1 MYQTYHNREIV
12 KKFSQIRKE
21 KIPGVHLAANK
32 IETHRKP
39 MTVAIQSESEVVRM
53 SVLPKSKER
62 RSLLSALETIQ
73 LILSF
78 GMFTIALIK
87 LIVELLKNDKK

>member
-1 MYQTYHNREIV
+1 
-12 KKFSQIRKE
+12 
-21 KIPGVHLAANK
+21 
-32 IETHRKP
+32 
-39 MTVAIQSESEVVRM
+39 MTVAIQSESEVVHM

-87 LIVELLKNDKK
+87 LIVDLLKNDKK

>member
-1 MYQTYHNREIV
+1 M
-12 KKFSQIRKE
+12 
-21 KIPGVHLAANK
+21 
-32 IETHRKP
+32 
-39 MTVAIQSESEVVRM
+39 VRM

-87 LIVELLKNDKK
+87 LIVELLKTKKNNRSLTLAS